1 MTQREYGR
9 ARWLVSR
16 LCRRLGRY
24 WTVLRAE
31 RAPRQL
37 RVRETLQIGEKRQL
51 LVVDVG
57 KRQLLIGAAGNCL
70 TMLAELSR
78 PGATEEAW
86 RA

>member
-1 MTQREYGR
+1 MHV
-9 ARWLVSR
+9 A
-16 LCRRLGRY
+16 RRLARY
-24 WTVLRAE
+24 WAVVRVEHT
-31 RAPRQL
+31 PRQL

-57 KRQLLIGAAGNCL
+57 GRQLLIGAAGNCL

-78 PGATEEAW
+78 PGTTEQAW